1 MEWYAADGTAMGEP
15 LGRPGHPG
23 RADVRR
29 RGLDG
34 RRARRSLV
42 VNGGAHEHEVTLPA
56 APGVTAY
63 RLLWDSD
70 ESARSPPGEPQP
82 PGPVTVPGTSLRVY
96 AAADVT

>member
-1 MEWYAADGTAMGEP
+1 M
-15 LGRPGHPG
+15 
-23 RADVRR
+23 
-29 RGLDG
+29 
-34 RRARRSLV
+34 

-70 ESARSPPGEPQP
+70 WERPQPAARAAP